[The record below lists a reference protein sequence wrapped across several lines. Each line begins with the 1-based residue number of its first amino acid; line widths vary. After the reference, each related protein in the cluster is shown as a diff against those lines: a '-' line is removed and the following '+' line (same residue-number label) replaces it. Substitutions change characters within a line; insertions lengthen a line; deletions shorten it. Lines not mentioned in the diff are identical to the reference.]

1 MRDKIV
7 LTIKKRFIMKK
18 EMKKEIRKRGAY
30 LVMRVMVMG
39 VISAVM
45 MAMASCGGSV
55 KKDGR
60 EAQELSGAGATFPLP
75 FYNVVFEKFAEVNG
89 DVVAY
94 GGIGSG
100 GGVRNLRDKIVDFAG
115 SDAFLSEKEMSEMAE
130 VVHVPTCMGAVVLA
144 YNIDGVED
152 LKLSGEVIAQIFA
165 GEITMWNDERL
176 VALNPGVELPAEMI
190 MPVFRSDGSGTTFV
204 FTDYLTKVSEM
215 WAEKYGRGKSVDFAV
230 GQAAKGNPGVA
241 GVIKQTKNA
250 IGYVGSEYAFA
261 QKIAYATIEN
271 QKGEFVKPTAESISA
286 AASGEIPAD
295 TRCSI
300 TNSDAV
306 GAYPIATFT
315 WMIIYKEQNYSGRSK
330 EQAEATLDLL
340 KYVLSDEVQ
349 ALATEVHYAPLSEK
363 AKELSMMNLKS
374 VTYDG
379 EIILE

>member
-1 MRDKIV
+1 
-7 LTIKKRFIMKK
+7 
-18 EMKKEIRKRGAY
+18 MKKEIKKGSAY

-45 MAMASCGGSV
+45 MAMASCGGSE
-55 KKDGR
+55 KNGGR

-75 FYNVVFEKFAEVNG
+75 FYNVVFEKFAEMNG

-115 SDAFLSEKEMSEMAE
+115 SDAFLSDKEMSEMAE

-144 YNIDGVED
+144 YNLEGVED
-152 LKLSGEVIAQIFA
+152 LRLSGEVIAQIFA

-204 FTDYLTKVSEM
+204 FTDYLTKVSKM
-215 WAEKYGRGKSVDFAV
+215 WAKKYGRGKSVDFAV

-241 GVIKQTKNA
+241 GVIKQTKNT

-261 QKIAYATIEN
+261 QKIAYASIEN
-271 QKGEFVKPTAESISA
+271 KQGEFVKPTAESISA
-286 AASGEIPAD
+286 AASGDMPAD

-300 TNSDAV
+300 TNSDAE
-306 GAYPIATFT
+306 GAYPISTFT
-315 WMIIYKEQNYSGRSK
+315 WMVIYKEQNYSGRSK
-330 EQAEATLDLL
+330 EQAIATLDLL
-340 KYVLSDEVQ
+340 KYVLSDEAQV
-349 ALATEVHYAPLSEK
+349 LTTEVHYAPLPAK
-363 AKELSMMNLKS
+363 AKELSMNNLKS

-379 EIILE
+379 EVILK